1 MNELMK
7 IVKKW
12 KRNRGKLPPKTKKSS
27 FGTSNGNGL
36 VGGYPNNSMTALPI
50 KPLNGNSS
58 NKTEETDMESKPTKT
73 VTKSGKK
80 IPLWKQRRKR
90 TRRTNKREQAV
101 HNKQQKRPVV
111 METENFGPRH
121 NLGAGVSLA
130 LLKSINMPFARYKQK
145 MINRQTPKN
154 IRKIKLTGSYHS
166 TKNQKN

>member
-1 MNELMK
+1 MNNKK

-36 VGGYPNNSMTALPI
+36 VGGYPNNSMTALPV
-50 KPLNGNSS
+50 KPPSGNPA
-58 NKTEETDMESKPTKT
+58 NKTEKIVMENVTKT
-73 VTKSGKK
+73 AVSKSGKK

-154 IRKIKLTGSYHS
+154 VRKIKLTGSYHS